1 MTDKIYGARGASVAM
16 SAGYSNVRN
25 EEYEAYAN
33 APVSP
38 IENSITRI
46 DQAINRLFAVTDT
59 LNVRLEPYMI
69 PEPPTAVANEKLT
82 GANQPTSALGNTLL
96 SFEIRLR
103 DLEYRLMD
111 IHSRVER

>member
-16 SAGYSNVRN
+16 SAGYSNVRS
-25 EEYEAYAN
+25 EEYESYAN
-33 APVSP
+33 APATP
-38 IENSITRI
+38 IEDSIERI

-59 LNVRLEPYMI
+59 LHVRLEPYMR
-69 PEPPTAVANEKLT
+69 PSSPTAVANEKLT

-103 DLEYRLMD
+103 DLELQLSD